1 MCIDAPID
9 PHWYTYTHILLYI
22 QIRLSIYRALII
34 QKNRGQTM
42 HRYTDP
48 WTETIIQ
55 DCIGFYWSESD
66 FCKDLHSDVKKLK
79 WRVAKNGCWTTPEQR
94 RKMIQSFAVIRE
106 RERERE
112 KQNDKERGRYEK
124 RLFKNEVTE
133 AVMLSILKHN
143 RTRRNISS
151 LRFHWSNLNVNYHSN
166 LGWLTSNML
175 KYYAIFYGHIRISLT
190 IVNTAVHTKFH
201 WHHR

>member
-1 MCIDAPID
+1 MYIPIASPRFRHIKIHLYMCIVAPID

-94 RKMIQSFAVIRE
+94 RKMIQSFALIRE
-106 RERERE
+106 REREAKWQRE
-112 KQNDKERGRYEK
+112 GPIWETSLQER
-124 RLFKNEVTE
+124 
-133 AVMLSILKHN
+133 S
-143 RTRRNISS
+143 
-151 LRFHWSNLNVNYHSN
+151 HWSR
-166 LGWLTSNML
+166 
-175 KYYAIFYGHIRISLT
+175 YAFNFKT
-190 IVNTAVHTKFH
+190 
-201 WHHR
+201 